1 MNYKRNEEEC
11 SVIADKITEFKFK
24 QKARKI
30 YEGAD
35 TNVIL
40 KYVQWEER
48 CRKLLDTFF
57 YRDGANSGIILFP
70 DIDVA
75 LLSQIRKVEKWKT
88 VMSILNDWCQSSS
101 SEDEATGLII
111 RKYDVKDHF
120 DFRKITEDE
129 IKDTLGL
136 KSSANIFNFQKSDAR
151 FLVFNPSLK
160 NILII
165 RLVEIR
171 KGDSKLLKKEID
183 YCIDEVNLVSFLLRD
198 DLEDTGVVVTGF
210 VAYSGENAHCH
221 ISYKDFDSIIFPFEI
236 FNSVETFK
244 NVCERKIEDFARI
257 VARNVKEEKEN
268 VFQAVASKMLGY
280 LSHLQFKMLEVKKLE
295 EPVLPV
301 TEKDAADNIKQ
312 AELLLNCY
320 QMEIAYSDDKR
331 IWLEGNYGTGKT
343 VVALKKLELLL
354 KDLKDKDK
362 EVIYYVSFARKSLL
376 DLKIK
381 QRFEEHKNVRAIRG
395 EYSLTGT
402 IKHQILRKE
411 KEIGTKNIHL
421 IMDEY
426 NSQDLSTEEVENLI
440 PLLNN
445 EEKLKNSTVLIA
457 VQPIKITRIDKF
469 CENGIKR
476 QFSETK
482 HELHKLIT
490 ATGIKVKT
498 LKNVMRTTV
507 QINKLAEIT
516 RDYLD
521 NKSNRCVRPQQY
533 YDDQSRYEEAT
544 DLDLDQ
550 KYSKEANLASF
561 QSASQGSNFSLSV
574 TSDHSFNHTSSSPPL
589 EPKKL
594 IDYDEYYKLV
604 DADISAGEENF
615 QETVT
620 SYSFTCQSKI
630 GHGIS
635 GSEPQFIK
643 FTESADLYEQVA
655 LIAAVLDKI
664 MGPAKRKPKRIAV
677 IHLEHNDPP
686 WLKSLFQLKK
696 ISPRLKVTDKVEE
709 FLKDTNKNLVLV
721 KNLYFLR
728 GLEFSKVLL
737 ILDSDEHHLRH
748 VIPEAITRCTGN
760 LSILIRP
767 SVQWNPKSDTVAD
780 LVHEWEK
787 HAGLLR
793 ILEIGF
799 CSKTSCNSKTVQQ
812 EVYCKDEK
820 PVGMYYGVHKKSKL
834 FEDFLKEIK
843 LKEIRNV
850 QAEYKDSQK
859 EAEAS

>member
-1 MNYKRNEEEC
+1 
-11 SVIADKITEFKFK
+11 
-24 QKARKI
+24 
-30 YEGAD
+30 
-35 TNVIL
+35 
-40 KYVQWEER
+40 
-48 CRKLLDTFF
+48 
-57 YRDGANSGIILFP
+57 
-70 DIDVA
+70 
-75 LLSQIRKVEKWKT
+75 
-88 VMSILNDWCQSSS
+88 
-101 SEDEATGLII
+101 
-111 RKYDVKDHF
+111 
-120 DFRKITEDE
+120 
-129 IKDTLGL
+129 
-136 KSSANIFNFQKSDAR
+136 
-151 FLVFNPSLK
+151 
-160 NILII
+160 
-165 RLVEIR
+165 
-171 KGDSKLLKKEID
+171 
-183 YCIDEVNLVSFLLRD
+183 
-198 DLEDTGVVVTGF
+198 
-210 VAYSGENAHCH
+210 
-221 ISYKDFDSIIFPFEI
+221 
-236 FNSVETFK
+236 
-244 NVCERKIEDFARI
+244 
-257 VARNVKEEKEN
+257 
-268 VFQAVASKMLGY
+268 
-280 LSHLQFKMLEVKKLE
+280 
-295 EPVLPV
+295 
-301 TEKDAADNIKQ
+301 
-312 AELLLNCY
+312 
-320 QMEIAYSDDKR
+320 
-331 IWLEGNYGTGKT
+331 
-343 VVALKKLELLL
+343 
-354 KDLKDKDK
+354 
-362 EVIYYVSFARKSLL
+362 
-376 DLKIK
+376 
-381 QRFEEHKNVRAIRG
+381 
-395 EYSLTGT
+395 
-402 IKHQILRKE
+402 
-411 KEIGTKNIHL
+411 
-421 IMDEY
+421 
-426 NSQDLSTEEVENLI
+426 
-440 PLLNN
+440 
-445 EEKLKNSTVLIA
+445 
-457 VQPIKITRIDKF
+457 
-469 CENGIKR
+469 
-476 QFSETK
+476 
-482 HELHKLIT
+482 
-490 ATGIKVKT
+490 
-498 LKNVMRTTV
+498 MRTTV

-635 GSEPQFIK
+635 GSEPQIIK

-655 LIAAVLDKI
+655 LIAVVLDKI

-696 ISPRLKVTDKVEE
+696 ISPRLKVIDEVEE

-767 SVQWNPKSDTVAD
+767 SVQRNPKSDTVAD